1 MTQITAIILTFNEEK
16 HIARCIQSLQAVCAR
31 ICIIDS
37 FSTDRTIEIAS
48 NLGAEVY
55 SHAWENNYAKQLNWG
70 IQEAQIQTE
79 WTMRIDAD
87 EYLTEEL
94 QQEIN
99 LKLAAISS
107 RISGIEFTR
116 KVFFKEKWIRF
127 GGFYP
132 IHLLRLWRTGL
143 GACEQRLMD
152 EHIVLSEGETIRF
165 AEHVVDENL
174 NSMHWWVTKHNN
186 YARREAA
193 DVLNQKYQFTFTT
206 DLSAAGNSQAH
217 TKRTAKNSLY
227 NRMPLG
233 IRAVAYFV
241 FRFIFQ
247 LGFLDHPKV
256 WVFHF
261 MQGLWYRLLVDMNIY
276 EAEKAA
282 QNNPE
287 RLKEIIQQEW
297 KIEF

>member
-37 FSTDRTIEIAS
+37 FSTDRTIEIAQG
-48 NLGAEVY
+48 LGAEIF

-70 IQEAQIQTE
+70 IQAADIQTA
-79 WTMRIDAD
+79 WTLRIDAD
-87 EYLTEEL
+87 EYLTDEL
-94 QQEIN
+94 QQE
-99 LKLAAISS
+99 LAQELPSISKEV
-107 RISGIEFTR
+107 SGIEFTR
-116 KVFFKEKWIRF
+116 KVFFKGHWVRY

-132 IHLLRLWRTGL
+132 IHLLRLWRSGL

-152 EHIVLSEGETIRF
+152 EHIVLSAGETIRF
-165 AEHVVDENL
+165 EAHVVDENL
-174 NSMHWWVTKHNN
+174 NDMHWWVIKHNN

-193 DVLNQKYQFTFTT
+193 DALNQKYQFVFST
-206 DLSAAGNSQAH
+206 DLTTAGNSQAH
-217 TKRTAKNSLY
+217 VKRAAKNGFY
-227 NRMPLG
+227 NRLPLV
-233 IRAVAYFV
+233 IRAFFYFI

-256 WVFHF
+256 WLFHF
-261 MQGLWYRLLVDMNIY
+261 MQGLWYRSLVDINIY

-282 QNNPE
+282 ANDPE
-287 RLKEIIQQEW
+287 RLKNIIHREW

>member
-16 HIARCIQSLQAVCAR
+16 HIARCIQSLQAVCSR

-37 FSTDRTIEIAS
+37 HSTDRTVDIARD
-48 NLGAEVY
+48 LGAEVY
-55 SHAWENNYAKQLNWG
+55 SHVWENNYAKQLNWG
-70 IQEAQIQTE
+70 IQEAHIQSA
-79 WTMRIDAD
+79 WTLRIDAD

-94 QQEIN
+94 QQEIKH
-99 LKLAAISS
+99 KLPALSS
-107 RISGIEFTR
+107 NIAGVEFTR
-116 KVFFKEKWIRF
+116 KVIFKGRWIRF

-152 EHIVLSEGETIRF
+152 EHIILSSGKTIRF
-165 AEHVVDENL
+165 TEHVVDENL
-174 NSMHWWVTKHNN
+174 NSMHWWVLKHNN

-193 DVLNQKYQFTFTT
+193 DALNQKYQFTYTT
-206 DLSAAGNSQAH
+206 DLSATGNSQAH

-227 NRMPLG
+227 NRMPIG
-233 IRAVAYFV
+233 FRAIAYYV

-256 WVFHF
+256 WIFHF
-261 MQGLWYRLLVDMNIY
+261 MQGFWYRLLVDINIY

-282 QNNPE
+282 QGDLN
-287 RLKEIIQQEW
+287 RLRDIIQHEW

>member
-1 MTQITAIILTFNEEK
+1 MTPITAVILTFNEEK
-16 HIARCIQSLQAVCAR
+16 HIARCILSLQAVCTR

-37 FSTDRTIEIAS
+37 FSTDNTIEIAKS
-48 NLGAEVY
+48 YGAEVF
-55 SHAWENNYAKQLNWG
+55 SHVWENNYAKQLNWG
-70 IQEAQIQTE
+70 IQEAQIQTA

-94 QQEIN
+94 QQEIL
-99 LKLAAISS
+99 LKLPALSS
-107 RISGIEFTR
+107 QISGVEFTR
-116 KVFFKEKWIRF
+116 KVIYKGRWIRF

-132 IHLLRLWRTGL
+132 IHLLRLFRTGM
-143 GACEQRLMD
+143 GTCEQRLMD
-152 EHIVLSEGETIRF
+152 EHIVLSVGETIRF
-165 AEHVVDENL
+165 NEHVVDENL
-174 NSMHWWVTKHNN
+174 NSTHWWVLKHNN

-193 DVLNQKYQFTFTT
+193 DALNQKYQFTYTT

-217 TKRTAKNSLY
+217 TKRTAKNSFY
-227 NRMPLG
+227 NRLPLG
-233 IRAVAYFV
+233 IRALAYFV

-256 WVFHF
+256 WIFHF
-261 MQGLWYRLLVDMNIY
+261 MQGLWYRLLVDLNIY

-282 QNNPE
+282 NGDPK
-287 RLKEIIQQEW
+287 RIIEIVQREW

>member
-1 MTQITAIILTFNEEK
+1 MIQITAIILTFNEEK
-16 HIARCIQSLQAVCAR
+16 HIARCINSLQAVCSR

-37 FSTDRTIEIAS
+37 FSTDRTIEIANS
-48 NLGAEVY
+48 LGAEVY
-55 SHAWENNYAKQLNWG
+55 AHAWENNYAKQLNWG
-70 IQEAQIQTE
+70 IQAAQIQTE
-79 WTMRIDAD
+79 WTLRIDAD

-99 LKLAAISS
+99 LKLAALSS
-107 RISGIEFTR
+107 HISGIEFTR
-116 KVFFKEKWIRF
+116 KVLFKGKWIRF

-152 EHIVLSEGETIRF
+152 EHIVLSHGETIRF
-165 AEHVVDENL
+165 SEHVVDENL
-174 NSMHWWVTKHNN
+174 NSMHWWVSKHNN

-193 DVLNQKYQFTFTT
+193 DVLNQKYHFTFTT

-217 TKRTAKNSLY
+217 VKRTAKNSLY
-227 NRMPLG
+227 NRLPLG
-233 IRAVAYFV
+233 LRAVAYFI

-282 QNNPE
+282 QSNPE

>member
-16 HIARCIQSLQAVCAR
+16 HIARCIRSLQSVCAR

-37 FSTDRTIEIAS
+37 FSTDRTVEIAKG
-48 NLGAEVY
+48 LGAEIFTHV
-55 SHAWENNYAKQLNWG
+55 WENNYAKQLNWG
-70 IQEAQIQTE
+70 IQEAQIQTA

-94 QQEIN
+94 QKEIHQN
-99 LKLAAISS
+99 LSSISDDV
-107 RISGIEFTR
+107 SGIEFTR
-116 KVFFKEKWIRF
+116 KVYFKGHWIRF

-132 IHLLRLWRTGL
+132 IHLLRLWRSGI

-152 EHIVLSEGETIRF
+152 EHIVLSSGQTIRF
-165 AEHVVDENL
+165 KEHVVDQNL
-174 NSMHWWVTKHNN
+174 NSMHWWVLKHNN

-193 DVLNQKYQFTFTT
+193 DALNQKHQFAFTT
-206 DLSAAGNSQAH
+206 DLTSAGDSQAH
-217 TKRTAKNSLY
+217 VKRAAKNSIY
-227 NRMPLG
+227 NRLPLV
-233 IRAVAYFV
+233 IRAFIYFI

-247 LGFLDHPKV
+247 LGFLDHPNV

-261 MQGLWYRLLVDMNIY
+261 MQGLWYRVLVDINIY
-276 EAEKAA
+276 EAEQAA
-282 QNNPE
+282 KNDPK
-287 RLKEIIQQEW
+287 RLKKLIIHDW